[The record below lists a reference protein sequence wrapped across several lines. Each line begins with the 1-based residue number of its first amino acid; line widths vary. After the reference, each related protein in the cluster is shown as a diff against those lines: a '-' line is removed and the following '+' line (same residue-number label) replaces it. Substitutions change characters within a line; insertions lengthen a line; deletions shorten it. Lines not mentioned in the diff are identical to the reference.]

1 MKKTFLLTVVMILGL
16 ATIAKA
22 DPFRI
27 TSQADLEQC
36 VTYFTQGT
44 WWNWIG
50 GGLTL
55 IALLFTFV
63 FKKTL
68 PQVVTDI
75 AKALMQKGSADKP
88 PQ

>member
-1 MKKTFLLTVVMILGL
+1 MLLTLIT
-16 ATIAKA
+16 AARA

-27 TSQADLEQC
+27 SSPADLEQC
-36 VTYFTQGT
+36 LTYFTQGT

-50 GGLTL
+50 GGLT
-55 IALLFTFV
+55 IVALLFTFV

-68 PQVVTDI
+68 PQVVMDI
-75 AKALMQKGSADKP
+75 AKAFIQKGQTDKP